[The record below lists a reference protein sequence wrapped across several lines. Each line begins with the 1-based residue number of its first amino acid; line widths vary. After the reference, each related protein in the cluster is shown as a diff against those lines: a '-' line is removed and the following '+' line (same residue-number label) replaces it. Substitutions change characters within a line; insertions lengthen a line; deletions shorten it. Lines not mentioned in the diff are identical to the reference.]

1 MIVMSLLFSN
11 EQDLNAFKTTH
22 LSAVKED
29 SVIVALNPTLE
40 ELGYVKNVSKE
51 TAVTVLT
58 ISSDRPVI
66 DFLCGNSKA
75 VSKQWLNDR
84 GNWQSEVIKPYIY

>member
-1 MIVMSLLFSN
+1 MIVMSHVFSN
-11 EQDLNAFKTTH
+11 EKDLNTFKTAH

-29 SVIVALNPTLE
+29 SVIVALNPTLD
-40 ELGYVKNVSKE
+40 ELISIKAVSLE

-58 ISSDRPVI
+58 ISNEQAVI
-66 DFLCGNSKA
+66 DFLCKNSKS